1 MKGIKVDAETVK
13 AKYDLRQIIAHD
25 LGQPKRHTG
34 RWWQWACP
42 FHADH
47 TPSFGVTPSGFK
59 CFGCGES
66 GDIFSW
72 YEKFHHLNF
81 TEALKKLSENE
92 SSESFQSQSPMQEI
106 GYRQPSLLAEP
117 PDGRWQM
124 NALDLIAEAQDLLW
138 GPTGGRAR
146 NYLNGRGF
154 SDEIIRS
161 ARLGYHPG
169 RPWDGD
175 RIGGRKWH
183 GIWIAHGILI
193 PVFADGSLWGIKV
206 RRADG
211 KPKYVWASGGNGA
224 GALYGADG
232 VQMGAPLLVVEGE
245 FNALAAMQCA
255 GDLLSVVSLGSAS
268 TTLNVRWMSLLASCS
283 PLFVCLDQDGA
294 GDKGSAAL
302 SGLSG
307 RIRRIAVPPPHK
319 DMNEMLQAQPGSIR
333 PWLEEEISEARAEAR
348 RKTPPARSLLPTC
361 DPRSLR
367 MLIRL
372 VAPAANPFRPSELT
386 DAQAGAV
393 CEMYAIALSVGAI
406 RDGVIW
412 DGSKMQGVIPSDL
425 TPNPDEPSE
434 AIRPLEQQSFMPES
448 ADYFTKGL

>member
-13 AKYDLRQIIAHD
+13 AKYDLRQIIARD
-25 LGQPKRHTG
+25 LGQPKRHTAN
-34 RWWQWACP
+34 WWQWLCP
-42 FHADH
+42 FHSEK
-47 TPSFGVTPSGFK
+47 TPSFGVQKFSFK

-92 SSESFQSQSPMQEI
+92 SSESLQQSPVQEI
-106 GYRQPSLLAEP
+106 GYRQSSLLSEP
-117 PDGRWQM
+117 PHGHWQM
-124 NALDLIAEAQDLLW
+124 NALELIADAQEMLW
-138 GPTGGRAR
+138 GATGGRAR
-146 NYLNGRGF
+146 NYLHERGF
-154 SDEIIRS
+154 SDETIRA

-206 RRADG
+206 RRAEG

-232 VQMGAPLLVVEGE
+232 VQLGGTLLVVEGE
-245 FNALAAMQCA
+245 FNALAAMQA
-255 GDLLSVVSLGSAS
+255 ASDLLSVVSLGSAS
-268 TTLNVRWMSLLASCS
+268 TTLNVRWMSLLASCT

-294 GDKGSAAL
+294 GDKGAAAL

-307 RIRRIAVPPPHK
+307 RIRRITVPPPHK
-319 DMNEMLQAQPGSIR
+319 DLNEMLQAQPGAIR
-333 PWLEEEISEARAEAR
+333 PWLETEIAEARAEAR
-348 RKTPPARSLLPTC
+348 SKTPPARSLLPTC
-361 DPRSLR
+361 DPRALR

-372 VAPAANPFRPSELT
+372 AAPEVNPFCPSDLS
-386 DAQAGAV
+386 DAQAGVVRELYAV
-393 CEMYAIALSVGAI
+393 ALTVGAI
-406 RDGVIW
+406 REGVIW
-412 DGSKMQGVIPSDL
+412 DGARMQGVIPSDL
-425 TPNPDEPSE
+425 TPNPDVEDE
-434 AIRPLEQQSFMPES
+434 AIRPLQQQSLLPEQ
-448 ADYFTKGL
+448 AEYFTKGL

>member
-1 MKGIKVDAETVK
+1 MHSRNVDLEQVK
-13 AKYDLRQIIAHD
+13 ARHDLRQIIARD

-34 RWWQWACP
+34 RWWLWACP

-47 TPSFGVTPSGFK
+47 TPSFGVTQTGFK
-59 CFGCGES
+59 CFGCGET
-66 GDIFSW
+66 GDLFSW
-72 YEKFHHLNF
+72 VQKYHKLDFKE
-81 TEALKKLSENE
+81 TLKKLSENE
-92 SSESFQSQSPMQEI
+92 SSESFQQSPVQEI
-106 GYRQPSLLAEP
+106 GYRQSSLLSEP
-117 PDGRWQM
+117 PHGQWQM
-124 NALDLIAEAQDLLW
+124 NALELIEEGQELLW

-175 RIGGRKWH
+175 RVGGRKWH
-183 GIWIAHGILI
+183 GIWIAYGILI

-206 RRADG
+206 RRAEG

-232 VQMGAPLLVVEGE
+232 VQPGPLLVVEGE
-245 FNALAAMQCA
+245 FNALAALQAA
-255 GDLLSVVSLGSAS
+255 GDLLGVVSLGSAS
-268 TTLNVRWMSLLASCS
+268 TTLNVRWMSLLASCT

-294 GDKGSAAL
+294 GDKGAAAL

-307 RIRRIAVPPPHK
+307 RIRRITVPPPQK
-319 DMNEMLQAQPGSIR
+319 DLNEMLQAQPGAIR
-333 PWLEEEISEARAEAR
+333 PWLETEIAEARAEAR
-348 RKTPPARSLLPTC
+348 SKTPPARSLLPVC
-361 DPRSLR
+361 DPRALR

-372 VAPAANPFRPSELT
+372 AAPEVNPFCPGDLS
-386 DAQAGAV
+386 DAQAGVVRELYAV
-393 CEMYAIALSVGAI
+393 ALTVGAI
-406 RDGVIW
+406 REGVIW
-412 DGSKMQGVIPSDL
+412 DGSRMQGVIPSDL
-425 TPNPDEPSE
+425 TPNPDVPSE
-434 AIRPLEQQSFMPES
+434 AIRPLEQQSLLPEQ

>member
-1 MKGIKVDAETVK
+1 
-13 AKYDLRQIIAHD
+13 
-25 LGQPKRHTG
+25 
-34 RWWQWACP
+34 
-42 FHADH
+42 F
-47 TPSFGVTPSGFK
+47 SFK

-92 SSESFQSQSPMQEI
+92 SSESFQSPVQEI

-124 NALDLIAEAQDLLW
+124 NALELIEEGQELLW

-169 RPWDGD
+169 RPWDRD
-175 RIGGRKWH
+175 RVGGRRWH
-183 GIWIAHGILI
+183 GIWIAYGILI

-232 VQMGAPLLVVEGE
+232 VQLGAPLLVVEGE
-245 FNALAAMQCA
+245 FNALAALQAA
-255 GDLLSVVSLGSAS
+255 GDLLGVVSLGSAS

-283 PLFVCLDQDGA
+283 PLLVCLDQDNA
-294 GDKGSAAL
+294 GDKGAASL

-307 RIRRIAVPPPHK
+307 RIRRITVPPPHK
-319 DMNEMLQAQPGSIR
+319 DLNEMLQAQSGAIR
-333 PWLEEEISEARAEAR
+333 PWLETEIAEARAEAR
-348 RKTPPARSLLPTC
+348 SKTPPARSLLPKC

-372 VAPAANPFRPSELT
+372 AAPEVNPFCPSDLS
-386 DAQAGAV
+386 DAQANAV
-393 CEMYAIALSVGAI
+393 RELYAVALSVGAI
-406 RDGVIW
+406 REGVIW
-412 DGSKMQGVIPSDL
+412 DGSRMQGVIPSTL
-425 TPNPDEPSE
+425 TPNPDVPSE
-434 AIRPLEQQSFMPES
+434 AIRPLEQQSLLPEQ
-448 ADYFTKGL
+448 AEYFTKGL